1 MSEAIRLTEIEMAEV
16 RSILGRFLP
25 PDVKVFV
32 FGSRAH
38 GRLKPWSDLDLSL
51 EGTEPLSWSILAD
64 LAEAFDESRLPW
76 KVDLVDH
83 ASVSPQFGEI
93 VDAKKLPLDW
103 ASTPD

>member
-1 MSEAIRLTEIEMAEV
+1 MHEAIRLTETEMSEV

-38 GRLKPWSDLDLSL
+38 GRLKPWSDLELSL
-51 EGTEPLSWSILAD
+51 EGTEPLAWSILAD
-64 LAEAFDESRLPW
+64 LAEALDESRPPW
-76 KVDLVDH
+76 KVDLVDR
-83 ASVSPQFGEI
+83 ASVSPQFGKI
-93 VDAKKLPLDW
+93 VDAKKLPFDW

>member
-1 MSEAIRLTEIEMAEV
+1 MSDTIRLTETEMTEV
-16 RSILGRFLP
+16 CSILRRFLP
-25 PDVKVFV
+25 SDVNVFV

-51 EGTEPLSWSILAD
+51 ESNEPLSWSILAD

-76 KVDLVDH
+76 KVDLLDR
-83 ASVSPQFGEI
+83 ASVSPEFGKI

-103 ASTPD
+103 ASPPD